1 MMNINMEWLQWSIK
15 FLMKKISGGV
25 IKIKIRIL
33 LCVIDIFIKY
43 ALVIPLKDKKGITMT
58 NVFQKNLIGN

>member
-1 MMNINMEWLQWSIK
+1 MTSMIYKIFDE
-15 FLMKKISGGV
+15 KISGGA

>member
-15 FLMKKISGGV
+15 LLMKKISGGA

>member
-1 MMNINMEWLQWSIK
+1 
-15 FLMKKISGGV
+15 MKKISGGA

-43 ALVIPLKDKKGITMT
+43 AFVIPLKDKKGITMT